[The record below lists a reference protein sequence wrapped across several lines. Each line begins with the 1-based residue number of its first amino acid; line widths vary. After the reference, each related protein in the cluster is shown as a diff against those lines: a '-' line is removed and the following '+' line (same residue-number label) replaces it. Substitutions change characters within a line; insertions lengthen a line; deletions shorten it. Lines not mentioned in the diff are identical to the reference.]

1 MNNKTDWLTV
11 LLSLG
16 FGLFLLFSGQILLN
30 ITNPKVEQKCAEK
43 GGQVLVRPGHV
54 SACLYPAK

>member
-16 FGLFLLFSGQILLN
+16 FGFFLLFSSQILLN

-54 SACLYPAK
+54 SACLYPTK

>member
-16 FGLFLLFSGQILLN
+16 FGFLLLFSSQILLN

-43 GGQVLVRPGHV
+43 GGQVLIRPGHV
-54 SACLYPAK
+54 SSCLYPAK

>member
-16 FGLFLLFSGQILLN
+16 FGFLLLFSSQILLN
-30 ITNPKVEQKCAEK
+30 ITNPKVEQKCEEK

-54 SACLYPAK
+54 SSCLYPAK

>member
-30 ITNPKVEQKCAEK
+30 ITNPKVEHKCAEK